1 MEQTA
6 DYFLS
11 LNTRI
16 CEVYGMSENCGFCGF
31 KIDSQGFHFIV
42 GREKELIITSAIHER
57 VIENLPIIS
66 QVNIK
71 IFHPSFKSVFS
82 RSYSWVTSKNIFLPF

>member
-42 GREKELIITSAIHER
+42 GREKELIITAGGENVAPQPIHER
-57 VIENLPIIS
+57 VIENLPIII
-66 QVNIK
+66 QVIIR
-71 IFHPSFKSVFS
+71 IFSSL
-82 RSYSWVTSKNIFLPF
+82 I